1 MQFNV
6 ADVGVKVSAE
16 QLVAFLN
23 DQTRG
28 GFCYIH
34 EYVNGE
40 TGEIANHWF
49 KGACI
54 YPNMVKRSVEM
65 IDSGVL
71 TAKLI
76 EEGLSVTRGVWVGPD
91 GIKNTRKAK
100 DRVYQVI
107 KKVYSMDVPE
117 DKVVIDT
124 AIQSVLM
131 GLVAPKTVDQGFS
144 SIAKGTYVKEDEAP
158 GVVYFRDCVAV
169 NKFVVKQGT
178 YEQKASEELS
188 AVKEAIRKL
197 LPVGKYRAYKLNN
210 NFTYINIEGQSLL
223 QGADISKWDMNIAL
237 KEDVK
242 EAIQEAVMVP
252 VVEAIVAKIEAEDE
266 GE

>member
-1 MQFNV
+1 
-6 ADVGVKVSAE
+6 
-16 QLVAFLN
+16 
-23 DQTRG
+23 
-28 GFCYIH
+28 
-34 EYVNGE
+34 
-40 TGEIANHWF
+40 
-49 KGACI
+49 
-54 YPNMVKRSVEM
+54 
-65 IDSGVL
+65 
-71 TAKLI
+71 
-76 EEGLSVTRGVWVGPD
+76 
-91 GIKNTRKAK
+91 
-100 DRVYQVI
+100 
-107 KKVYSMDVPE
+107 
-117 DKVVIDT
+117 
-124 AIQSVLM
+124 
-131 GLVAPKTVDQGFS
+131 
-144 SIAKGTYVKEDEAP
+144 
-158 GVVYFRDCVAV
+158 V